1 MFARENRLHTLKEK
15 RNKHYYKK
23 KRTITIVVARS
34 LLLGYSMKRILLGG
48 IWLCATLSL
57 WACKQDSIRV
67 EKWLEEARSLPKD
80 SCRTLHFAK
89 QMLGTPYVAGTLDGH
104 EEEELVVNLNG
115 VDCTTFVETV
125 LALTL
130 ADKEGKCNYEDFKE
144 ALKQIR
150 YRGGML
156 DGYASRLHYFSDWI
170 ADNERMGFI
179 KECTSEST
187 FAQSQALWLDFMS
200 THPDS
205 YLPMKK
211 DTSLVKEIALL
222 EKKWQGVSVAY
233 IPKNKLN
240 ASFDELKI
248 KDGDILA
255 ITTNI
260 KGLDV
265 VHVGFAF
272 WRGGKL
278 HLLHASSNAMK
289 VIEDPQSLYDYSK
302 NKKAHTGVRAIR

>member
-1 MFARENRLHTLKEK
+1 
-15 RNKHYYKK
+15 
-23 KRTITIVVARS
+23 
-34 LLLGYSMKRILLGG
+34 MKRLVLIGIFLLS
-48 IWLCATLSL
+48 ICSL
-57 WACKQDSIRV
+57 KANGQDSIRV
-67 EKWLEEARSLPKD
+67 EKWLKEARTLYKD

-89 QMLGTPYVAGTLDGH
+89 QMLGTPYVAGTLDGRG
-104 EEEELVVNLNG
+104 EEELVVNLNG
-115 VDCTTFVETV
+115 VDCTTLVETV

-130 ADKEGKCNYEDFKE
+130 ADKEGKCNYEDFKK

-150 YRGGML
+150 YREGML

-170 ADNERMGFI
+170 RNNEQMGI
-179 KECTSEST
+179 VRECTSESAC
-187 FAQSQALWLDFMS
+187 AQSQELWLDFMS
-200 THPDS
+200 THVDS

-211 DTSLVKEIALL
+211 NPELVKDIALY
-222 EKKWQGVSVAY
+222 EKEWQGVLISY
-233 IPKNKLN
+233 IPKDKLN
-240 ASFDELKI
+240 LSSDDLKI
-248 KDGDILA
+248 KNGDILA

-278 HLLHASSNAMK
+278 HMLHASSIAKK

-302 NKKAHTGVRAIR
+302 NKKAHTGVRAIRVVQ